1 MSARRWSAVRVSPG
15 TLAARAVFS
24 KEARLSSAFV
34 VEPGKLEIPAGAAFF
49 RSSRS
54 VPDLM
59 ATMPAWCALL
69 DETAGRDKG
78 AVLCLVYGN
87 DGYQVFVVDPKDA
100 APLVG
105 KPRIDALATPIDLVL
120 ADEPIAA
127 PVTITY
133 AVTNNADWSE
143 NLVASAEFAGARLPI
158 DTRVV
163 NVARG
168 VDTARKG
175 KAPQP
180 DIDAG
185 PVSVD
190 IGGRHVAVSLSEGKG
205 RLFEM
210 RLTGEAAN

>member
-1 MSARRWSAVRVSPG
+1 
-15 TLAARAVFS
+15 
-24 KEARLSSAFV
+24 
-34 VEPGKLEIPAGAAFF
+34 
-49 RSSRS
+49 
-54 VPDLM
+54 M

-120 ADEPIAA
+120 ADEPISA
-127 PVTITY
+127 PVSVTY

-143 NLVASAEFAGARLPI
+143 TLIGSAAFAGARVPI

-163 NVARG
+163 NAARG
-168 VDTARKG
+168 VDKPRKG
-175 KAPQP
+175 KAPAP

-185 PVSVD
+185 PVTLD
-190 IGGRHVAVSLSEGKG
+190 IGGQRVAVSLSDQGKG
-205 RLFEM
+205 RLFET
-210 RLTGEAAN
+210 RLDGPPTR